1 MRGFVLMVML
11 VYVQIFSLLAM
22 QAMAVLAFH
31 KKAIFH
37 GVLANQQRHLARY
50 SLAMIDAEP
59 ASSCL
64 IGRYKVVDFARV
76 GVEWWR
82 LHGCHK
88 TTPNSEYFY
97 VREDLGIDPCAQLEI
112 QSKHGDAVRYY
123 RNTLLYITSLSDYRS
138 TLIQDTVAVP
148 AVTSAA
154 CVGDV
159 KRIKPGRQMLRW
171 LW

>member
-1 MRGFVLMVML
+1 MV
-11 VYVQIFSLLAM
+11 
-22 QAMAVLAFH
+22 VLAFH
-31 KKAIFH
+31 KKAIYH
-37 GVLANQQRHLARY
+37 GMVANQQRHLARY
-50 SLAMIDAEP
+50 SLAVIDGEP
-59 ASSCL
+59 VSSCL
-64 IGRYKVVDFARV
+64 ISRVKVVDFAKA

-88 TTPNSEYFY
+88 TTLNSEYFY
-97 VREDLGIDPCAQLEI
+97 VREDLGVDPCGRVEG
-112 QSKHGDAVRYY
+112 QSKQRDAVRYY
-123 RNTLLYITSLSDYRS
+123 RNTLLYIASLSYDRS
-138 TLIQDTVAVP
+138 ALIQDTVAVP